1 MKKIRIFLVSCL
13 TTIFL
18 SSLISSTSTAH
29 HSFAMFDD
37 QSEMWLEGTI
47 SLFQWTN
54 PHTFI
59 HVLVE
64 ASGVENNITELDTP
78 VEWSLEGGSPN
89 ILSRNGWKRTSLEEG
104 ERVRVLIY
112 PLKDGNAGGTFLEIH
127 KEDGTILYYHG

>member
-1 MKKIRIFLVSCL
+1 MRNLRIVITVIFLNFS
-13 TTIFL
+13 I
-18 SSLISSTSTAH
+18 SLPINAH

-37 QSEMWLEGTI
+37 QAEMWLDGTI
-47 SLFQWTN
+47 TLFQWTN

-64 ASGVENNITELDTP
+64 ASDENGEIFDK

-89 ILSRNGWKRTSLEEG
+89 ILSRNGWKRTSLVEG
-104 ERVRVLIY
+104 EKVRVLIY

-127 KEDGTILYYHG
+127 KEDGTVLYYHG